1 MAIFIRS
8 KGLIQQSVH
17 VLYSSTIEKIY
28 NQLTS
33 GQLKDG
39 VILMNAAKETFPDLA
54 VDKQQQHMETDSEE
68 EKETETLDTLACLK
82 NIFMG
87 KKYCCTE
94 MITKFMCGSRG
105 GDRWSAPPPPL
116 ENHMLYGL
124 YL

>member
-1 MAIFIRS
+1 MTIFIRS

-54 VDKQQQHMETDSEE
+54 VDKQQQQMETDSEE
-68 EKETETLDTLACLK
+68 EKEMEALDTLACLK

-87 KKYCCTE
+87 KASIFLLVDLRT
-94 MITKFMCGSRG
+94 
-105 GDRWSAPPPPL
+105 L
-116 ENHMLYGL
+116 LL
-124 YL
+124 